1 MVRKKKIKVLIFG
14 GTGFIGYHLAKKFI
28 KKGWKVT
35 SVSKKLPKKEK
46 YIKGVYYKR
55 IDLEK
60 IRNYYLL
67 KKNYDYLI
75 NASGYINNNKKDK
88 YKEHNYKIV
97 KNIFLHFKDSKIKA
111 ILNFGTSAEYG
122 GKNSPQKEIF
132 KCKPETSYG
141 KDKLK
146 CTNFL
151 NNSFKVYGFPVI
163 IFRPYQVYGPL
174 QETNR
179 LIPIAAKCC
188 YFDEEFKCIDGSQI
202 RDYLY
207 VEDLVNAAS
216 KALQNP
222 KAIGQIYNLGSGKKI
237 SIKHLVNY
245 IKDYY
250 KRGKPIYGKIKLRK
264 DESKNIYPDISKIKK
279 KLKWKPKTTL
289 KKGLEKTLKY
299 YKKKYSKVL
308 M

>member
-35 SVSKKLPKKEK
+35 SVSKKPPKKEK
-46 YIKGVYYKR
+46 YIKGVYYKK

-60 IRNYYLL
+60 IQNYNLL

-75 NASGYINNNKKDK
+75 NVAGYINNNKKSK
-88 YKEHNYKIV
+88 YKKHNYKIT
-97 KNIFLHFKDSKIKA
+97 KNIFLHFKDSNIKA
-111 ILNFGTSAEYG
+111 IINFGTSAEYG
-122 GKNSPQKEIF
+122 GKNSPQKETFI
-132 KCKPETSYG
+132 CKPKTSYG

-151 NNSFKVYGFPVI
+151 NNSFKIYGFPVI

-179 LIPIAAKCC
+179 LIPIAAKAC
-188 YFDEEFKCIDGSQI
+188 YFGKKFNCIDGNQV

-207 VEDLVNAAS
+207 VEDLVDAVL

-222 KAIGQIYNLGSGKKI
+222 KAIGQIFNLGSGTKI
-237 SIKHLVNY
+237 TIKYLVDY
-245 IKDYY
+245 IKNYY
-250 KRGKPIYGKIKLRK
+250 KKGKPTYGKIKLRK

-289 KKGLEKTLKY
+289 KDGLNKTLEY
-299 YKKKYSKVL
+299 YKKKYD
-308 M
+308 